1 MRGLLCAGGLI
12 GAQSCSHLLLVNI
25 DLCFITY
32 FCSKWTVVVFVLDM
46 TESVEQLKRKVA
58 NLMQDSEDL
67 NRFRKDIDWLKTI
80 QKKVVKDKF
89 D

>member
-1 MRGLLCAGGLI
+1 M
-12 GAQSCSHLLLVNI
+12 S
-25 DLCFITY
+25 
-32 FCSKWTVVVFVLDM
+32 FVADM

-58 NLMQDSEDL
+58 GLMKESEEL
-67 NRFRKDIDWLKTI
+67 RRFRKDIDWLKTL